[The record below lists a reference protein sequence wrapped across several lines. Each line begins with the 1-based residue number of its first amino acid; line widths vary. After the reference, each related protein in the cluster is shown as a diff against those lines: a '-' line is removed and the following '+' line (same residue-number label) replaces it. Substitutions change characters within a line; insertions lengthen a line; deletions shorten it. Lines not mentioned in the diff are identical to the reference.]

1 MHQGGGG
8 AQKGD
13 IVCVDRNLQL
23 NKIRLIRRLFYLL
36 GGKLVNPL
44 SIDPNERVTPSHHSG
59 GNGMIDQM
67 IDPSSG
73 EMSQGGIQ
81 DGMNGDIGVDGAELM
96 ASLAVT
102 EIGVIPPPPMF
113 SCSPSPPPPPPPP
126 SVAIDH
132 RSSQLPAHSTS
143 SVVQP
148 GHIITV
154 SSHVLHQHQSSNL
167 APVMQQQPVHQ
178 ANTVFHNHPISSVQM
193 SNNNSSVVT
202 VMSNSNHSHSYHPHG
217 HHDPRHLNAYEYQHH
232 PGNPFRNFQ
241 NTSLLYKCWE
251 GGSSVN
257 HLLHRS
263 RDS

>member
-1 MHQGGGG
+1 M
-8 AQKGD
+8 
-13 IVCVDRNLQL
+13 
-23 NKIRLIRRLFYLL
+23 YLL
-36 GGKLVNPL
+36 GGKIVNPL
-44 SIDPNERVTPSHHSG
+44 SIDPDERVTPSHHSG
-59 GNGMIDQM
+59 GNGLIDQM

-73 EMSQGGIQ
+73 EMNQGAIQ

-167 APVMQQQPVHQ
+167 NPVIQQQPVQ
-178 ANTVFHNHPISSVQM
+178 ANTVFNNHPISSVQM

-232 PGNPFRNFQ
+232 PGKPFLKFQ
-241 NTSLLYKCWE
+241 PTI
-251 GGSSVN
+251 
-257 HLLHRS
+257 
-263 RDS
+263 